1 MKTRLDTVLYDAVL
15 AYCVE
20 KTLRGYDQAIE
31 YGQLSGFFTLDNKL
45 TPRGKDFGLSLT
57 DRN

>member
-15 AYCVE
+15 AYCIE

-31 YGQLSGFFTLDNKL
+31 YGRLSGFFTLDNKL